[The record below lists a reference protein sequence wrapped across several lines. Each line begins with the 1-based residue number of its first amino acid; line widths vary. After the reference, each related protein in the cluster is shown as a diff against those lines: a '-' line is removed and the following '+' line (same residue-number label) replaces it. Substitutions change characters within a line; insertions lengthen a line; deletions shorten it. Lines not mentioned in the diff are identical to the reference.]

1 MSEDDNA
8 WASFYAIVCHLIRT
22 KMFTAR
28 PVENS
33 FYYVFQFFKA
43 AARKYN
49 VFILAAPMDKS
60 GSVPTTYCQTDLDL
74 ASTCVSFVSM

>member
-1 MSEDDNA
+1 M
-8 WASFYAIVCHLIRT
+8 
-22 KMFTAR
+22 AR

-33 FYYVFQFFKA
+33 LYYVFQFFKA

-60 GSVPTTYCQTDLDL
+60 GSVSTAYCHTDLDL
-74 ASTCVSFVSM
+74 ASTCFSFVNMWKKDTSFLF